1 MVNVNIII
9 EFRSCIMWENVPLG
23 IRALGYIFHFDAIAD
38 IRAGNTVVAIKENIP
53 LPT

>member
-9 EFRSCIMWENVPLG
+9 EFRSCIMWENITLC
-23 IRALGYIFHFDAIAD
+23 IRAIEDVFHFDAIAD
-38 IRAGNTVVAIKENIP
+38 MRAGRTVDAIKVNIP